1 MQFRSTAY
9 DPLDSQVLRQNDPG
23 IDFGS
28 MEKKL
33 AQEMSKMSINDERR
47 KREIQK
53 ICSESDELKE
63 L

>member
-1 MQFRSTAY
+1 
-9 DPLDSQVLRQNDPG
+9 
-23 IDFGS
+23 